1 MIPSTYY
8 VEKATGTFADDLLAY
23 GLAALLEGVLRDGAG
38 RQTVTVRD
46 AGSVYAIELAAPIGP
61 DSLEIEWFCD
71 LPFIQ
76 TDRQTPPKGWLGE
89 VVDYG
94 AERERNSAY
103 FVARKQLP
111 QAAKRPGATVDEFPE
126 LGALAGLKPRADW
139 EILAQI
145 NQMQGIVAYAEVLR
159 TWAECR
165 ACFADLVRLTLGL
178 FVNPVNDVDTAI
190 QRWRQLKKQHGLKA
204 KDTVTPVQIT
214 NPSMGKGL
222 NRPKTDRADKPINPD
237 SFWLLE
243 YLKFWG
249 MRKAA
254 LPRVVRLP
262 KPQPRGPSDRKTY
275 VLRPRNLSLET
286 LDRVFAPF
294 NAVMWPS
301 TAVKMD
307 VLAALRFVDV
317 FLEQWLAGALG
328 DIDWGEQPDDFV
340 GELAVAFY
348 KDMGSASS
356 VLNLSE
362 IGLPEWMDTHDSTSA
377 TRYRALLEEHR
388 RVVDSLHEDHGTE
401 YRLLQLYRNFLSG
414 RSLRAFFEFCAGY
427 AGVTLARMD
436 KGQWSPRFST
446 DNLEVLLMAHDAQLS
461 PILTNKGFR
470 HVAAAIRRST
480 ITPQFF
486 KAQGKAGPYVIRYG
500 LGNELLRHAAYP
512 EQFVQALSVFLHEYN
527 RETGQIFERY
537 GAHPPVRRATVTTED
552 IEAVIGLVDLYGS
565 ETVANLLVAF
575 GYAREPRDTDAGPGT
590 PEETEETPDP
600 DTE

>member
-1 MIPSTYY
+1 MIPSTFY

-23 GLAALLEGVLRDGAG
+23 GLAALLERLLRDGAG

-46 AGSVYAIELAAPIGP
+46 AGSVFAIEPGIPIEP
-61 DSLEIEWFCD
+61 VFLETGWFSD

-76 TDRQTPPKGWLGE
+76 TDRQKPPEGWLGE
-89 VVDYG
+89 VVNYG
-94 AERERNSAY
+94 AERERNNAY
-103 FVARKQLP
+103 FAARKQLP

-145 NQMQGIVAYAEVLR
+145 IQMQGIHAYSEVLT

-165 ACFADLVRLTLGL
+165 ACFADLLRLALTP
-178 FVNPVNDVDTAI
+178 FSSPVNDVATTL
-190 QRWRQLKKQHGLKA
+190 QGWKQLKKQHGLKA

-222 NRPKTDRADKPINPD
+222 NRPKTDRADKLINPD

-254 LPRVVRLP
+254 LPRVIRLP
-262 KPQPRGPSDRKTY
+262 TPQPRGPRDRKTY
-275 VLRPRNLSLET
+275 VLRPRNLRLET
-286 LDRVFAPF
+286 LERVFAPF

-301 TAVKMD
+301 TVVKMD

-317 FLEQWLAGALG
+317 LLEQWLAGALG

-348 KDMGSASS
+348 KDMGNASS
-356 VLNLSE
+356 VLNLSA
-362 IGLPEWMDTHDSTSA
+362 IGLPEWMDTRDPTSA
-377 TRYRALLEEHR
+377 MRYRALLEEHR
-388 RVVDSLHEDHGTE
+388 RVVDSLREDHGTE
-401 YRLLQLYRNFLSG
+401 YRLLQLYRDFLSG

-446 DNLEVLLMAHDAQLS
+446 DNLEVLLMAHDTKLS
-461 PILTNKGFR
+461 PILTNEGFR

-486 KAQGKAGPYVIRYG
+486 KAQGKAGPYIIRYG

-512 EQFVQALSVFLHEYN
+512 DQFVQALGVFLHEYN
-527 RETGQIFERY
+527 RETGQVFERY

-575 GYAREPRDTDAGPGT
+575 GYAREPRDPDDRPETL
-590 PEETEETPDP
+590 EETEETSDP